1 MTQSVSQLT
10 ENVHVDVAFIV
21 AHARTRDFD
30 YAKSAADSA
39 ARNLAQ
45 LASAL
50 PGNTPFASDLG
61 RLRSIVDQA
70 RKSLARQQQPDGV
83 EQGLELIIRIDS
95 QLEEK

>member
-1 MTQSVSQLT
+1 MTQSVSQLA

-39 ARNLAQ
+39 ARNLA
-45 LASAL
+45 
-50 PGNTPFASDLG
+50 PFASDIG

-83 EQGLELIIRIDS
+83 EQGLELIIRIES